1 MKALHYDA
9 KGDILTVTFE
19 EKNTQPQ
26 TGVELSDNII
36 VYYNPETGQPLQLIM
51 LSYQAMLAASANMPI
66 ILDGLSSS
74 PPRVQAVIIALIE
87 QPPLNA
93 FLRLVEAHGDAPH
106 ASRLQAIFTPDAL
119 QVVTAA

>member
-9 KGDILTVTFE
+9 EGDILTVTFD
-19 EKNTQPQ
+19 EKNAQPQ
-26 TGVELSDNII
+26 TGIELSDNII

-66 ILDGLSSS
+66 ILDGLSSA
-74 PPRVQAVIIALIE
+74 PPKVQAIIIALLE

-93 FLRLVEAHGDAPH
+93 FLRLIAARGDTPH
-106 ASRLQAIFTPDAL
+106 ASQLQAIFTPDAL
-119 QVVTAA
+119 QVVSAG